1 MLHWHKFNR
10 SRVMRRKN
18 LIEPTFPVVV
28 AIHNNLKINMKNHES
43 NSTRNMASPAVAQ
56 DSLTSAADLSV
67 HDTGGPCQSAAPEL
81 KTAKKASLSSER
93 FGCRLA
99 FSVKEAAEILGVS
112 EKTIR
117 RLVARGLLR
126 SSKALRHLLIPKKE
140 IERFLET
147 TTA

>member
-1 MLHWHKFNR
+1 MNMSNDTNPPLQTGLH
-10 SRVMRRKN
+10 V
-18 LIEPTFPVVV
+18 EPTHP
-28 AIHNNLKINMKNHES
+28 
-43 NSTRNMASPAVAQ
+43 
-56 DSLTSAADLSV
+56 
-67 HDTGGPCQSAAPEL
+67 
-81 KTAKKASLSSER
+81 
-93 FGCRLA
+93 RLA
-99 FSVKEAAEILGVS
+99 YSVKEAAQILGVS

>member
-1 MLHWHKFNR
+1 
-10 SRVMRRKN
+10 
-18 LIEPTFPVVV
+18 
-28 AIHNNLKINMKNHES
+28 MKTHES
-43 NSTRNMASPAVAQ
+43 NSTRIMASPGAGQ
-56 DSLTSAADLSV
+56 DSFTSAADSSV
-67 HDTGGPCQSAAPEL
+67 PDTGSCQSTVPEL
-81 KTAKKASLSSER
+81 KAAKKLSLSPER